1 MRDGEY
7 APGNVASF
15 VGFAPAE
22 DPQYVVA
29 VSVYV
34 PSDGGGGG
42 TTTGPAFK
50 AINEFA
56 LGYFGV
62 HPATEPPPEFDVW
75 G

>member
-1 MRDGEY
+1 MVDGEY
-7 APGNVASF
+7 APGNVTSF

-34 PSDGGGGG
+34 PGGGGG
-42 TTTGPAFK
+42 GSTTGEAFK
-50 AINEFA
+50 EINEFA

-62 HPATEPPPEFDVW
+62 RPATEPAPAFDVW